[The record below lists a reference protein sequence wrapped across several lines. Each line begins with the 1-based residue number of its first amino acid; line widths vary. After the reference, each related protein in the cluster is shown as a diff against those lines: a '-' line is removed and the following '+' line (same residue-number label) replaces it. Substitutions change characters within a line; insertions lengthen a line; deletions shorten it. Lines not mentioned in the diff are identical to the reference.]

1 MKKKKAKGLHTYY
14 NSKCSRTINILN
26 MHPNKAK
33 EFFKFKW
40 NKPISGYRIIKK
52 LCKLKCS
59 GIKKMFKELPI
70 LECED
75 DYVKAMN
82 YLILALTAYKAT
94 AEVIYDRLINVSI
107 VCQIF
112 KHIHK
117 TQKYKELNWSHQAIF
132 NLLRSAANMFLLETL
147 GEFHELK
154 SNMLDNEDYI
164 ISNIKEDNPEK
175 KENKIINGNIEVE
188 PVPGQND
195 SQDSLIKN
203 TQITSSGKRKRRNI
217 AQKD

>member
-1 MKKKKAKGLHTYY
+1 
-14 NSKCSRTINILN
+14 
-26 MHPNKAK
+26 MHPNKAE

-40 NKPISGYRIIKK
+40 NKQPSGYRIIKK

-82 YLILALTAYKAT
+82 YLILVLTAYKAT
-94 AEVIYDRLINVSI
+94 AEVIYDRFINVI
-107 VCQIF
+107 LVCQIF
-112 KHIHK
+112 KPMLK
-117 TQKYKELNWSHQAIF
+117 MQKYKELNWSNQAIF

-154 SNMLDNEDYI
+154 SNMLDNEEYI
-164 ISNIKEDNPEK
+164 ISNIKEDNPVK
-175 KENKIINGNIEVE
+175 KENRIING
-188 PVPGQND
+188 
-195 SQDSLIKN
+195 L
-203 TQITSSGKRKRRNI
+203 
-217 AQKD
+217 